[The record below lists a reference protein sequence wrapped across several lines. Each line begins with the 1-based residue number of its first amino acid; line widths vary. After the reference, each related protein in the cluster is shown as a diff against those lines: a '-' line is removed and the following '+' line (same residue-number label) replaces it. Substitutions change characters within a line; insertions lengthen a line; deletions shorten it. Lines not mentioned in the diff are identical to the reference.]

1 MKPPILM
8 MEEEGWEIVEP
19 RSMYA
24 TYPAFPLEQWGVGAW
39 VQAEVPKQHIH
50 NRMTR
55 SSCPLMGQ

>member
-1 MKPPILM
+1 M

-24 TYPAFPLEQWGVGAW
+24 SYPAFPLEQWGVGAW